1 MTFIFNNN
9 KIDLNNMIDNNN
21 INSIIKEM
29 DLTKGSVALNTLS
42 KTELFKKCEDLG
54 ITKYKSKNK
63 KELVELINYK
73 TKTLKK
79 TTIKFIIEDDDE
91 ESNQTTNET
100 TNETTLELINETNL
114 DLVDENIYNEII
126 CVDVVSKTFI
136 DGPYERDEE
145 YLSKFLKTIKN
156 KNGIYKRFCISPL
169 RYAGGKSKAIGL
181 ILENLPKLK
190 EKKIISPFFGGG
202 SVELCLSQILGINV
216 IGYDIFNM
224 LANFWNVLINYKTE
238 FVNELI
244 KFEITEKEFT
254 YNRHVLLNYWEK
266 IKPIDLNYK
275 TKNKI
280 QLNPED
286 LTKLDDNIIT
296 QAAYYYYN
304 MTLSYG
310 PMFLGWPSSNEI
322 NKDKFKRKIE
332 KIKELNLNN
341 LQVSCSSFQEILEK
355 HSNDFLFLDPPYYLN
370 GDSKMFKGMYPN
382 CNFAIHHN
390 SLDHIK
396 LAELLKKHKGGFLMT
411 YNNCST
417 IRDLYNDCKFEFPE
431 WQYTYGQGET
441 RIGKNRDQTT
451 KDNIKE
457 SHEIIII
464 KWPN

>member
-91 ESNQTTNET
+91 ESNQTTNQT

-390 SLDHIK
+390 SFDHIK

>member
-1 MTFIFNNN
+1 M
-9 KIDLNNMIDNNN
+9 
-21 INSIIKEM
+21 E
-29 DLTKGSVALNTLS
+29 LTKLS
-42 KTELFKKCEDLG
+42 KIELLLKCEEVG
-54 ITKYKSKNK
+54 ITKCKSKNK
-63 KELVELINYK
+63 SELIK
-73 TKTLKK
+73 
-79 TTIKFIIEDDDE
+79 
-91 ESNQTTNET
+91 
-100 TNETTLELINETNL
+100 LINSKITIEIPKIK
-114 DLVDENIYNEII
+114 LVIEEDINISEIKNEII
-126 CVDVVSKTFI
+126 DELSNVENEIILPLITFNK
-136 DGPYERDEE
+136 YEKDEL
-145 YLSKFLKTIKN
+145 YLDKFLKTIKN
-156 KNGIYKRFCISPL
+156 KNGIYKRICISPL

-224 LANFWNVLINYKTE
+224 LVNFWYVLINHKDE
-238 FVNELI
+238 FIDELMKFNINE
-244 KFEITEKEFT
+244 EEFT

-266 IKPIDLNYK
+266 IKPTDLNYK

-280 QLNPED
+280 QLKTED
-286 LTKLDDNIIT
+286 LTKLDDNIIY
-296 QAAYYYYN
+296 QAVYYYYN

-332 KIKELNLNN
+332 KIKKMNLTN
-341 LQVSCSSFQEILEK
+341 LQVNCASFQEILEK

-390 SLDHIK
+390 NFDHMK
-396 LAELLKKHKGGFLMT
+396 LAEMLKNHKGGFLMT
-411 YNNCST
+411 YNNCLDV
-417 IRDLYNDCKFEFPE
+417 RNLYKDCKFEYPE

-441 RIGKNRDQTT
+441 RIGKNRQKTT
-451 KDNIKE
+451 NDNIKD

-464 KWPN
+464 KWPIY